1 LGERVCED
9 FLLKLKLEKWQ
20 PKEWIFN

>member
-20 PKEWIFN
+20 PKEWIFK